1 MFILQDNVEWKKG
14 DPGILT
20 TSLAFYLLQHEAGD
34 LVGEEWW
41 PLAFLKKISDIPN
54 NWELSEE
61 EHPFSWAYLPGGASI
76 TWSWRMLKRP
86 WIVI

>member
-1 MFILQDNVEWKKG
+1 MFILQDNIEWKKG
-14 DPGILT
+14 DPGVLT

-54 NWELSEE
+54 NWGLSEE
-61 EHPFSWAYLPGGASI
+61 EHLFLGHIYLVELLSHGAGGC
-76 TWSWRMLKRP
+76 
-86 WIVI
+86 